1 MEDALVLRDNAKNEL
16 LQIKTLETGLNYLN
30 KVKAIET
37 WAKAEKKDA
46 ELQNI
51 IAEQKLRTQRIL
63 GTLIKEGQESNELAK
78 RGTFNGNRF
87 VGTATEEVPKTLAE
101 IGLTHKES
109 SVFQQIASIPE
120 EKFEEFIEEKKSAV
134 NDAVAELTTAG
145 ALRIAKAVHVSNN
158 SGEIEWYTPD
168 CYIVSAR
175 KVMGQIDLDPASS
188 EIANKTIKAKKFFD
202 EKSNG
207 LIQKWFGC
215 IWMNPPYSQSLV
227 GEFISKLETETFEQA
242 IILVNNATETKWGQ
256 KLIDLSN
263 VICFHSGRIKFVSPF
278 TKETNSPL
286 QGQMIAYIGKNYKM
300 FIEEF
305 RQYGVCLVKG
315 VK

>member
-63 GTLIKEGQESNELAK
+63 GTLIEEGQANGEIRKQSDNQHTANSSMEFAPKNLNE
-78 RGTFNGNRF
+78 
-87 VGTATEEVPKTLAE
+87 V
-101 IGLTHKES
+101 GLTLKES
-109 SVFQQIASIPE
+109 HVFKQIASIPE

-145 ALRIAKAVHVSNN
+145 ALRIAKAVHVTNN

-175 KVMGQIDLDPASS
+175 KIMGQIDLDPASS